1 MIVPSHTTASA
12 AIGDAEV
19 SARAGRRRF
28 TVEYKTRIVQGAA
41 QCRAHGEIGSLL
53 RREGLYSSHLTM
65 WRQLAHAG
73 ARQALAQ
80 LRGPK
85 PHAPAE
91 RGELARLQRDNALLR
106 EQLARAELVIGI
118 QKKLSELLSGAPIAA
133 SGANR

>member
-1 MIVPSHTTASA
+1 MTVSSHTTPSTPL
-12 AIGDAEV
+12 GDAEV
-19 SARAGRRRF
+19 SARVGRRRF
-28 TVEYKTRIVQGAA
+28 TVAYKTRIVQEAA
-41 QCRAHGEIGSLL
+41 QCRAPGEIGSLL

-80 LRGPK
+80 PRGPK

-91 RGELARLQRDNALLR
+91 RGELARLQRENAELR
-106 EQLARAELVIGI
+106 EQLARAELVMGI
-118 QKKLSELLSGAPIAA
+118 QKKLSELLSSAPTAV